1 MTEPVPA
8 APTSSAGPPV
18 PPPDP
23 SRRRRRGCLFKA
35 LVALGVIVLIVVG
48 VVTVVV
54 EYSRSHQD
62 LVLPPAGQTIPTTP
76 IRPSQDGRDDVS
88 TLYVK
93 QGSNERQAE
102 FYLPLHRTA
111 GQRLPVVVLLH
122 GHSATGG
129 LIAQEG
135 DWEAAV
141 NADQL
146 IVLTPEG
153 VEQSWNAGACC
164 RLASTLGIQDEKFLD
179 ALVND
184 LRLRADV
191 DPSRI
196 FMVGESNGGMMT
208 YRYLCDHAA
217 KLAGAASVVG
227 TNIEGCSPNAPIPV
241 MHVAGT
247 ADQAV
252 PYKGGRTSIS
262 IALATKSF
270 PPVVTSL
277 KRVAKAEGCGP
288 TPTTSSGGHEVT
300 IQDWTGCRAG
310 SKVRLVTVTGMTHEW
325 PRAPQYDAAH
335 QILQFFG
342 LTS

>member
-1 MTEPVPA
+1 M
-8 APTSSAGPPV
+8 
-18 PPPDP
+18 
-23 SRRRRRGCLFKA
+23 LI
-35 LVALGVIVLIVVG
+35 ALGVVVLIVVG
-48 VVTVVV
+48 VITAIV

-76 IRPSQDGRDDVS
+76 IRPSQDKRVDVS

-93 QGSNERQAE
+93 QGSNQRQAE
-102 FYLPLHRTA
+102 FYLPLDRTA
-111 GQRLPVVVLLH
+111 GQRLPVIVLLH
-122 GHSATGG
+122 GHSGNGG
-129 LIAQEG
+129 LITQEG

-141 NADQL
+141 EADHL

-153 VEQSWNAGACC
+153 VQQSWNAGACC

-184 LRLRADV
+184 LRLRPEV

-196 FMVGESNGGMMT
+196 YMVGESNGGIMT

-227 TNIEGCSPNAPIPV
+227 TNIDGCRPSAPIPI

-247 ADQAV
+247 ADAAV

-270 PPVVTSL
+270 PPVVASV
-277 KRVAKAEGCGP
+277 KKVAAAEGCGD
-288 TPTTSSGGHEVT
+288 TPAISSESSRVR
-300 IQDWTGCRAG
+300 IQDWSGCRNG
-310 SKVRLVTVTGMTHEW
+310 SKVRLVTVSGMAHEW
-325 PRAPQYDAAH
+325 PRAPLFDGTT
-335 QILQFFG
+335 QILRFFG
-342 LTS
+342 LAS